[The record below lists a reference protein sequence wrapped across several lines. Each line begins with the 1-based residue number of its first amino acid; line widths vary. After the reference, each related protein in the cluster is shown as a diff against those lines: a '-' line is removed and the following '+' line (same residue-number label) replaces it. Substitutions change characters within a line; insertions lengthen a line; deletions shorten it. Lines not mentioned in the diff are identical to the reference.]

1 MRAVKPLFAALCALA
16 LAACTGDGP
25 NEQAA
30 PPADSG
36 TPGTGAA
43 VTATREPTFVVARIA
58 DGDTI
63 ELEGG
68 RRVRLLQID
77 APELTDEC
85 YGQEAAAVLRELL
98 EPGDPVTLERDL
110 GLDDVDEHGRLLRYV
125 HSGPR
130 NLNVLL
136 VRRGA
141 ATPYFYRGERG
152 EYADR
157 LIRAAK
163 RARAGKRGLW
173 GACPGTPLDPLRAA
187 ATGPATEPTAATC
200 PGAVPWA
207 EARGHIGER
216 VTVRGRVAGTEY
228 ARDADGQ
235 PTFLNL
241 GRDYPDP
248 GRVTVVIWG
257 RDRGRFPGPPET
269 VYAGRTICA
278 TGTLELYDDVPELE
292 ISASTQIEVVE

>member
-1 MRAVKPLFAALCALA
+1 MRPLLAALCALA

-36 TPGTGAA
+36 IPETAAA
-43 VTATREPTFVVARIA
+43 VTATPEPTFVVARIA

-85 YGQEAAAVLRELL
+85 YGQEAAAALRELL

-110 GLDDVDEHGRLLRYV
+110 ALDDVDEHGRLLRYV
-125 HSGPR
+125 QDGPR
-130 NLNVLL
+130 NLNLLL

-173 GACPGTPLDPLRAA
+173 GACPGTRLDPLHAADTGPVVEGPAA
-187 ATGPATEPTAATC
+187 AC
-200 PGAVPWA
+200 PDAISWRD
-207 EARGHIGER
+207 ARAHVGEH
-216 VTVRGRVAGTEY
+216 VTVRGRVAGTLH
-228 ARDADGQ
+228 AQDVDGQ

-241 GRDYPDP
+241 GSDYPDP
-248 GRVTVVIWG
+248 ERVTVVIWG
-257 RDRGRFPGPPET
+257 RTAAAFPARRKACTP
-269 VYAGRTICA
+269 AGRSA
-278 TGTLELYDDVPELE
+278 RPGRSKLYEGVPELE
-292 ISASTQIEVVE
+292 VSASTQIEIAG